1 VSPSSKNSIVV
12 VSGLPRSGT
21 SLMMQILGKAGLALL
36 TDQLRAADLDNER
49 GYYEYEPVKLMKDGD
64 LAWMRSARGK
74 AVKIISYLL
83 VHLPP
88 SYHYKV
94 VFMLRNLPEVV
105 ASQNRMLEDKGE
117 KEAASAGN
125 EDLVRIFSTHLQA
138 TRRWLAAQPNMQT
151 VFVDYNRLIQDPGK
165 TLETVE
171 SFLGLSLDK
180 PEILSI
186 VDPKSYRQRAG
197 S

>member
-1 VSPSSKNSIVV
+1 MSPSPKNSIVV

-21 SLMMQILGKAGLALL
+21 SLMMQILGTAGLPLL
-36 TDQLRAADLDNER
+36 TDQLRIADPDNER
-49 GYYEYEPVKLMKDGD
+49 GYYEYEPVKLMKSGD
-64 LAWMRSARGK
+64 LAWMRAARGK
-74 AVKIISYLL
+74 AVKIISHLL
-83 VHLPP
+83 VHLPA

-105 ASQNRMLEDKGE
+105 ASQNRMLENKGE
-117 KEAASAGN
+117 KAEPSAAN
-125 EDLVRIFSTHLQA
+125 EDLVRIFSAHLQA
-138 TRRWLAAQPNMQT
+138 TRRWLADQPNIQT
-151 VFVDYNRLIQDPGK
+151 IFVDYNRLIHDPAN

-171 SFLGLSLDK
+171 SFLGLSLDR